1 MSIDV
6 TLPAAPPAAYQ
17 GRYRLVPGPE
27 ALRLPEAEW
36 LVEPVLAEGS
46 IAALIG
52 VPASFKSFIA
62 VEFALSIA
70 AGRPA
75 YGHPVRQGPVV
86 YVAAEGTKSLAR
98 RLRGWAEGRDA
109 PVPDRFYLL
118 SQAVLFLDEGDVDDL
133 EAAIAALDERPRL
146 VVIDTLARAMTGGD
160 ENSARDMGMVIAGA
174 ERLRADGTSVLL
186 VHHLNRQGGI
196 RGSSALTGAL
206 DTLVEAKRVGERVT
220 LVCRKQKDAEE
231 FAPLTLASRVID
243 LRDGGTSLLLDAD
256 ATAPARAGV
265 TDAMGAA
272 YAALQEAGPQGLTAK
287 EWERACAGRNVGH
300 TTFYGARKEL
310 EERGFVAKVGP
321 PRGGRYT
328 VALPLAAMG

>member
-1 MSIDV
+1 MSTDV
-6 TLPAAPPAAYQ
+6 TLPAPPPAAYE

-27 ALRLPEAEW
+27 AMRFPEPEW
-36 LVEPVLAEGS
+36 LVEPLLAEGS

-52 VPASFKSFIA
+52 IPASFKSFIA

-75 YGHPVRQGPVV
+75 YSHPVRQGPVV
-86 YVAAEGTKSLAR
+86 YVAAEGTKSFAR

-160 ENSARDMGMVIAGA
+160 ENSARDMGMLIAGA
-174 ERLRADGTSVLL
+174 ERLRVDGTSVLL

-206 DTLVEAKRVGERVT
+206 DTLVEAKRGGERVT
-220 LVCRKQKDAEE
+220 LVCRKQQDAEE
-231 FAPLTLASRVID
+231 FAPITLASRVID
-243 LRDGGTSLLLDAD
+243 LRDGGTSLLLDAV
-256 ATAPARAGV
+256 ATASARAGV

-272 YAALQEAGPQGLTAK
+272 YAALQEAGAEGLTAK
-287 EWERACAGRNVGH
+287 EWEAACEGRKVRH
-300 TTFYGARKEL
+300 TTFYTALKAL
-310 EERGFVAKVGP
+310 EERGFVAKIGP
-321 PRGGRYT
+321 ARGGRYT
-328 VALPLAAMG
+328 VARPLPAPR